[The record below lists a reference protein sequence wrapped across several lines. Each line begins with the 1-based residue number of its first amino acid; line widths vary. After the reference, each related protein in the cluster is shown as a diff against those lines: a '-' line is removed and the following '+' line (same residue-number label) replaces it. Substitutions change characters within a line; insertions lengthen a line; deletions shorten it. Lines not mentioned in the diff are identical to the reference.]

1 MKIGIIGSGVVGQTL
16 GAALREKGHDVVLGV
31 REVSESELD
40 KPRGQAESLR
50 AWTTKTKVPVVT
62 FAEAARFGEILFNAT
77 GGGVSLQAL
86 AIAGKANIGT
96 KILVDVSN
104 PGDFST
110 GGLTSLPHLTNTTS
124 VGEEIQKAFP
134 TARVVKTLNSAYIGV
149 GVDASK
155 VADGGGDMFIAGNDA
170 DAKAAVETLLRRDF
184 GWKTIVDL
192 GDIVGARAMEQFLIL
207 WFRLYTLRGTPL
219 FGVKIVT

>member
-16 GAALREKGHDVVLGV
+16 GAALKDKGHDVALGV
-31 REVSESELD
+31 RAVSEAELD
-40 KPRGQAESLR
+40 KPRNQAETLR
-50 AWTTKTKVPVVT
+50 AWTAKTKAPVVT

-77 GGGVSLQAL
+77 GGGVALRAL
-86 AIAGKANIGT
+86 AVAGEANIGT

-110 GGLTSLPHLTNTTS
+110 GVLTSLPDLTNTTS
-124 VGEEIQKAFP
+124 VGEEIQKALP
-134 TARVVKTLNSAYIGV
+134 RARVVKTLNTAYIGV

-155 VADGGGDMFIAGNDA
+155 VADGAMFIAGNDA
-170 DAKAAVETLLRRDF
+170 DAKTAVETLLKHDF
-184 GWKTIVDL
+184 GWNTVVDL

>member
-16 GAALREKGHDVVLGV
+16 GAALKAKGHDVQLGV
-31 REVSESELD
+31 RVVSQAELD
-40 KPRGQAESLR
+40 KPRSQAETLR
-50 AWTTKTKVPVVT
+50 DWTAKTGVPVVT
-62 FAEAARFGEILFNAT
+62 FAQAARFGEILFNTT
-77 GGGVSLQAL
+77 GGGVALQAL
-86 AIAGKANIGT
+86 DIAGADAIGA

-110 GGLTSLPHLTNTTS
+110 GSLTSLPHLTNTTS

-134 TARVVKTLNSAYIGV
+134 EARVVKTLNTAYIGV
-149 GVDASK
+149 GVDASM
-155 VADGGGDMFIAGNDA
+155 VADGAGDMFIAGNDA
-170 DAKAAVETLLRRDF
+170 QAKTVVETLLKRDF
-184 GWKTIVDL
+184 GWKSVVDL

-219 FGVKIVT
+219 FGVKLVG